1 MSKILDN
8 IILRKG
14 NLKDKSEISEL
25 CKNIWNGKDYLPVV
39 WNDWI
44 NNSNSSFIIAD
55 LENEIVAVY
64 HVYNFN
70 SEIWLES
77 LRVKEQYRHQG
88 IANYLIKDL
97 ITTVQSKQIDNIR
110 LTTSIE
116 NTKSISLFKNLNFN
130 ESHYCQYMYIDYND
144 IEELSTLSDVKI
156 LNDYDEISSIFEH
169 MDTTKKYIPIW
180 WRWWS
185 VNSYSIKEYLK
196 NGIAIIS
203 SNSGHIDSLLLLQ
216 KTNNY
221 GHEDHSQLF
230 IVKGQYEEIKNSLSY
245 VKTSFPE
252 FISSKLFCF
261 PETNSDESSIL
272 LNLGFKKRTNLV
284 LMNKSIVSI

>member
-8 IILRKG
+8 ITLRKG

>member
-8 IILRKG
+8 ITLRKG

-25 CKNIWNGKDYLPVV
+25 CKNIWNGNDYLPVV

-64 HVYNFN
+64 HVYSFN

-110 LTTSIE
+110 LATSIE

-130 ESHYCQYMYIDYND
+130 ESHYCQYMYIDCND

-203 SNSGHIDSLLLLQ
+203 SNSGHINSLLLLQ

-230 IVKGQYEEIKNSLSY
+230 IVKGQYEEIKNSLSC

-272 LNLGFKKRTNLV
+272 SNLGFKKRTNLV

>member
-8 IILRKG
+8 ITLRKG

-25 CKNIWNGKDYLPVV
+25 CKNIWNGNDYLPVV

-64 HVYNFN
+64 HVYSFN

-110 LTTSIE
+110 LATSIE

-156 LNDYDEISSIFEH
+156 INDYDEISSIFKH

-203 SNSGHIDSLLLLQ
+203 SNSGHINSLLLLQ

-272 LNLGFKKRTNLV
+272 SNLGFKKRTNLV

>member
-8 IILRKG
+8 ITLRKG
-14 NLKDKSEISEL
+14 NLNDKSEISEL
-25 CKNIWNGKDYLPVV
+25 CKNIWNGRDYLPVV

-44 NNSNSSFIIAD
+44 NNSNSSFIIAN

-64 HVYNFN
+64 HVYSFN

-130 ESHYCQYMYIDYND
+130 ESHYCQYMYIDCND
-144 IEELSTLSDVKI
+144 IEELSNLSDVKV
-156 LNDYDEISSIFEH
+156 LNDYDEISSIFKH
-169 MDTTKKYIPIW
+169 TDTTKEYIPIW

-185 VNSYSIKEYLK
+185 VNSSSIKEYLK

-203 SNSGHIDSLLLLQ
+203 SNSGHADSLLLLQ

-261 PETNSDESSIL
+261 PETNSDESSML
-272 LNLGFKKRTNLV
+272 SNLDFKKRTSLV

>member
-8 IILRKG
+8 ITLRKG

-230 IVKGQYEEIKNSLSY
+230 IVKGQYEEIKNLLSY

-272 LNLGFKKRTNLV
+272 SNLGFKKRTNLV

>member
-272 LNLGFKKRTNLV
+272 SNLGFKKRTNLV

>member
-8 IILRKG
+8 ITLRKG

-64 HVYNFN
+64 HVYSFN

>member
-8 IILRKG
+8 ITLRKG

-39 WNDWI
+39 WDDWI

-230 IVKGQYEEIKNSLSY
+230 IVKGQCEEIKNSLSY

>member
-8 IILRKG
+8 ITLRKG

-44 NNSNSSFIIAD
+44 NNSNSSFIIAN

-230 IVKGQYEEIKNSLSY
+230 IVKGQCEEIKNSLSY

>member
-8 IILRKG
+8 ITLRKG

-230 IVKGQYEEIKNSLSY
+230 IVKGQCEEIKNSLSY

-272 LNLGFKKRTNLV
+272 SNLGFKKRTNLV

>member
-8 IILRKG
+8 ITLRKG
-14 NLKDKSEISEL
+14 NLNDKSEISEL
-25 CKNIWNGKDYLPVV
+25 CKNIWNGRDYLPVV

-44 NNSNSSFIIAD
+44 NNSNSSFIIAT

-64 HVYNFN
+64 HVYSFN

-88 IANYLIKDL
+88 IANYMIKDL
-97 ITTVQSKQIDNIR
+97 ITTAQSKQIDNIR
-110 LTTSIE
+110 LITSIE
-116 NTKSISLFKNLNFN
+116 NTKSISLFKNLNFK
-130 ESHYCQYMYIDYND
+130 ESHYCQYMYIDCND
-144 IEELSTLSDVKI
+144 IEELSNLSDVKV
-156 LNDYDEISSIFEH
+156 LNDYDEISSIFKH
-169 MDTTKKYIPIW
+169 TDTTKEYIPIW

-185 VNSYSIKEYLK
+185 VNSSSIKEYLK

-203 SNSGHIDSLLLLQ
+203 SNSGHADSLLLLQ

-261 PETNSDESSIL
+261 PETNSDESSML
-272 LNLGFKKRTNLV
+272 SNLDFKKRTSLV

>member
-8 IILRKG
+8 ITLRKG

-272 LNLGFKKRTNLV
+272 SNLGFKKRTNLV

>member
-8 IILRKG
+8 ITLRKG

-44 NNSNSSFIIAD
+44 NNSNSSYIIAD

-144 IEELSTLSDVKI
+144 IEELYTLSDVKI

-230 IVKGQYEEIKNSLSY
+230 IVKGQCEEIKNSLSY

>member
-230 IVKGQYEEIKNSLSY
+230 IVKGQCEEIKNSLSY

>member
-8 IILRKG
+8 ITLRKG

-230 IVKGQYEEIKNSLSY
+230 IVKGQCEEIKNSLSY

>member
-8 IILRKG
+8 ITLRKG

-230 IVKGQYEEIKNSLSY
+230 IVKGQCEEIKNSLSY

-261 PETNSDESSIL
+261 PETNSVESSIL

>member
-8 IILRKG
+8 ITLRKG

-39 WNDWI
+39 WDDWI

-130 ESHYCQYMYIDYND
+130 ESHYCQYMYIDCND

-203 SNSGHIDSLLLLQ
+203 SNSGHTDSLLLLQ

-230 IVKGQYEEIKNSLSY
+230 IVKGQCEEIKNSLSY